1 MNLDTKIPPPIVT
14 VIILSIIYL
23 FDLNEYNLNTDIIS
37 IITLFIGL
45 IFIISAVIQFINRKT
60 TVNPTK
66 PHKTST
72 LVITGTYKITR
83 NPMYLGMLLIII
95 SFALYK
101 ASIISLILIPLFIFY
116 FFKINQNI
124 DFLFYSRTF
133 EHLSHFFSKI
143 FQHLSHFCP

>member
-14 VIILSIIYL
+14 IIILSIIYL

-95 SFALYK
+95 SFALYN
-101 ASIISLILIPLFIFY
+101 ASIISIILIPLFIFY
-116 FFKINQNI
+116 INKFQI
-124 DFLFYSRTF
+124 ESEEF
-133 EHLSHFFSKI
+133 EMRKKFGKEYEDYCKKVDRWI
-143 FQHLSHFCP
+143 

>member
-14 VIILSIIYL
+14 IIILSIIYL

-45 IFIISAVIQFINRKT
+45 IFIISAVIQFLNRKT

-66 PHKTST
+66 PHKTTT

-95 SFALYK
+95 SFAFYK
-101 ASIISLILIPLFIFY
+101 ASIISLILIPFFIFY
-116 FFKINQNI
+116 IN
-124 DFLFYSRTF
+124 
-133 EHLSHFFSKI
+133 K
-143 FQHLSHFCP
+143 FQIEPEEIEMRKKFGKEYEDYCKKVDRWI

>member
-14 VIILSIIYL
+14 IIILSIIYL
-23 FDLNEYNLNTDIIS
+23 FDFFEYNLNTDIIS

-101 ASIISLILIPLFIFY
+101 ASILSLILIPLFIFY
-116 FFKINQNI
+116 KIG
-124 DFLFYSRTF
+124 RA
-133 EHLSHFFSKI
+133 HV
-143 FQHLSHFCP
+143 

>member
-14 VIILSIIYL
+14 LIILTIIYL
-23 FDLNEYNLNTDIIS
+23 FEIKEYELNTKLIS
-37 IITLFIGL
+37 ITIFSIGL
-45 IFIISAVIQFINRKT
+45 VFIFSAVFQFIRIKT

-66 PHKTST
+66 PHKTTT

-95 SFALYK
+95 SFAFYK

-116 FFKINQNI
+116 INKFQI
-124 DFLFYSRTF
+124 EPEEF
-133 EHLSHFFSKI
+133 EMRKKFGKEYEDYCKKVDRWI
-143 FQHLSHFCP
+143 

>member
-14 VIILSIIYL
+14 LLILAFINLFESKDYELNTEWISIIILSMGI
-23 FDLNEYNLNTDIIS
+23 F
-37 IITLFIGL
+37 FI
-45 IFIISAVIQFINRKT
+45 FSAVIQFIRRKT

-66 PHKTST
+66 PHKTTS
-72 LVITGTYKITR
+72 LVITGAFKFTR

-116 FFKINQNI
+116 IN
-124 DFLFYSRTF
+124 
-133 EHLSHFFSKI
+133 K
-143 FQHLSHFCP
+143 FQIEPEELEMRKKFGKEYEDYCKKVDRWI

>member
-14 VIILSIIYL
+14 IIILSIIYL

-72 LVITGTYKITR
+72 LVITGAYKITR

-101 ASIISLILIPLFIFY
+101 ALIISLILIPLFIFY
-116 FFKINQNI
+116 INKFQI
-124 DFLFYSRTF
+124 EPEEF
-133 EHLSHFFSKI
+133 EMRKKFGKEYEDYCKKVDRWI
-143 FQHLSHFCP
+143 

>member
-1 MNLDTKIPPPIVT
+1 MSLDTKIPPSIVT
-14 VIILSIIYL
+14 IIILLIIYF

-45 IFIISAVIQFINRKT
+45 IFIISAVIEFINRKT

-66 PHKTST
+66 PHKTTT

-95 SFALYK
+95 SFAFYK

-116 FFKINQNI
+116 LNKFQIEPEE
-124 DFLFYSRTF
+124 F
-133 EHLSHFFSKI
+133 EMRKKFGKEYEDYCKKVDRWI
-143 FQHLSHFCP
+143 

>member
-23 FDLNEYNLNTDIIS
+23 FDLNEYNLNTDLIS
-37 IITLFIGL
+37 IITLLIGL

-72 LVITGTYKITR
+72 LVITGTYKIIR

-95 SFALYK
+95 AFALYK

-116 FFKINQNI
+116 INKFQI
-124 DFLFYSRTF
+124 EPEEF
-133 EHLSHFFSKI
+133 EMRKKFGKEYEDYCKKVDRWI
-143 FQHLSHFCP
+143 

>member
-14 VIILSIIYL
+14 IITLSIIYL

-101 ASIISLILIPLFIFY
+101 TSIISLILIPLFIFY
-116 FFKINQNI
+116 INKFQI
-124 DFLFYSRTF
+124 EPEEF
-133 EHLSHFFSKI
+133 EMRKKFGKEYEDYCKKVDRWI
-143 FQHLSHFCP
+143 

>member
-14 VIILSIIYL
+14 IIILSIIYL

-37 IITLFIGL
+37 IITLLIGL

-116 FFKINQNI
+116 IKNI
-124 DFLFYSRTF
+124 IW
-133 EHLSHFFSKI
+133 K
-143 FQHLSHFCP
+143 